1 MNGLCST
8 ILMLAQD
15 AAPHAVPHATSV
27 GSSVGA
33 EVVSPLQPVLILELG
48 AILAIAGMMLCLFRM
63 VRGPHLADRVL
74 SGDTFA
80 YQVVGLVILLTVRME
95 STTYLDGA
103 LVVAI
108 IGFASTLAFAQY
120 IGNLKRQTNS

>member
-8 ILMLAQD
+8 ILMLAEE
-15 AAPHAVPHATSV
+15 ATPHAAA
-27 GSSVGA
+27 A
-33 EVVSPLQPVLILELG
+33 EAHITSPLQPVLFFILEIG
-48 AILAIAGMMLCLFRM
+48 AILAIVGMMLCLYRM
-63 VRGPHLADRVL
+63 VKGPHLADRVL
-74 SGDTFA
+74 SGDTLA

-120 IGNLKRQTNS
+120 IGNLKRQTNP

>member
-8 ILMLAQD
+8 ILMPAQG
-15 AAPHAVPHATSV
+15 AAPHAAP
-27 GSSVGA
+27 VGA
-33 EVVSPLQPVLILELG
+33 QVVSPLQPALFVVLELG

-63 VRGPHLADRVL
+63 VKGPHLADRVL
-74 SGDTFA
+74 SADTFT
-80 YQVVGLVILLTVRME
+80 YQVVGLVILLTVRLE
-95 STTYLDGA
+95 STDFLDAA

-120 IGNLKRQTNS
+120 IGNLKKQTTP

>member
-1 MNGLCST
+1 MNALASI
-8 ILMLAQD
+8 ILTLGED
-15 AAPHAVPHATSV
+15 AAHGAAGHAASAGP
-27 GSSVGA
+27 
-33 EVVSPLQPVLILELG
+33 SPLQPALFFILELG
-48 AILAIAGMMLCLFRM
+48 VILAIVGMMLCLYRM
-63 VRGPHLADRVL
+63 VKGPHLADRVL
-74 SGDTFA
+74 SGDTIA

-120 IGNLKRQTNS
+120 IGNLNRQTNP